1 MKAGGF
7 LNLYSS
13 SSASSAASSSSTI
26 DSLFDRIQWRWL
38 LLGGAVAFFGTAL
51 VRRKLRQLK
60 KKQRVNQTAHRGI
73 ACSDCGD
80 IIHGIRYLC
89 SNCADFDLCEACESK
104 DTHFKT
110 HVFLKIKI
118 PIPALA
124 IPAGALLPVLYP
136 GGAIGEISQAEVREL
151 KKKTHFDE
159 VELEA
164 LFEEFKALATSKQGI
179 DKDTFERC
187 LGPLG
192 VETNLITDRIF
203 KFFDQDGNGTI
214 DFSELVCGLSVLC
227 KGTPEEKI
235 KYAFMGYDLDGDGYI
250 DKEELY
256 RMFKAYFYLSMEAVR
271 EAVKVIEEELILNYN
286 DNTTN
291 PVSAAFVGLP
301 DSETMEEP
309 ITKQPDDAPLN
320 NEDLTPIMDSMYQVA
335 IEEMVEKAF
344 TVVDVHKN
352 GKINYEEFRAW
363 ALQDPTMVSWLE
375 ALGSVF

>member
-1 MKAGGF
+1 MEAVVP
-7 LNLYSS
+7 SE
-13 SSASSAASSSSTI
+13 ASAADTLL
-26 DSLFDRIQWRWL
+26 DKLQWRWV
-38 LLGGAVAFFGTAL
+38 LLGGAVAFFGAA
-51 VRRKLRQLK
+51 VARKKLRQRQ
-60 KKQRVNQTAHRGI
+60 KKQRTNQTVHRGI
-73 ACSDCGD
+73 ICGDCGD
-80 IIHGIRYLC
+80 IIRGIRYMC
-89 SNCADFDLCEACESK
+89 ANCADFDLCETCEAKES
-104 DTHFKT
+104 HYKT
-110 HVFLKIKI
+110 HVFLKIRI

-124 IPAGALLPVLYP
+124 IPPGALLPVLYP
-136 GGAIGEISQAEVREL
+136 GGAIGEISHAEVKEL
-151 KKKTHFDE
+151 KRKTHFDE

-164 LFEEFKALATSKQGI
+164 LFEQFKALATSKNGI

-235 KYAFMGYDLDGDGYI
+235 KYAFKGYDLDGDGYI

-256 RMFKAYFYLSMEAVR
+256 KMFKAYFYLSMEAVR

-286 DNTTN
+286 DNNTN
-291 PVSAAFVGLP
+291 PVSSAFVGLP
-301 DSETMEEP
+301 DAETQEDS
-309 ITKQPDDAPLN
+309 ITKQPEDAPLN
-320 NEDLTPIMDSMYQVA
+320 NEDLSPIMDSMYQVA

-344 TVVDVHKN
+344 SAADVN
-352 GKINYEEFRAW
+352 NDGKITYEEFRAW
-363 ALQDPTMVSWLE
+363 ALQDPTMISWLE